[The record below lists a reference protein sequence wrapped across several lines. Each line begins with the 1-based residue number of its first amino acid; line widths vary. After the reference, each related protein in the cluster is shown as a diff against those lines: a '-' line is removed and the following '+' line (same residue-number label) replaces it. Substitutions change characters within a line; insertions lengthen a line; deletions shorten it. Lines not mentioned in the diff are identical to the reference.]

1 MGSFKLKT
9 NTTIQTEKLFFA
21 YQGTRENC
29 CDNNVDSIKRA
40 IADFNIYQK
49 SIEAITWED
58 LKKSGGFIDKEILQ
72 SISTSQYFACDLTYL
87 NHNVLFELGYAIA
100 LNKNIFIFLN
110 EEIENAKINYQN
122 FFLKNIKYSPFKN
135 SKDILCKLQNKEF
148 SNEHIANAIPKDKLT
163 EENDIFYLEND
174 SETQATIDLYDY
186 INGLSSSDL
195 KLKVKVSDPYEV
207 DYKTLSY
214 YFSNLLMAKS
224 ILFHMFPANYDNAI
238 LENAKNSF
246 LAGIACGLNKKVL
259 LIAPAKFRSPLDY
272 ADILMTYTSS
282 EDCITKVN
290 QWIKKHCVINISE
303 EISNEESDK
312 NDISEINILKVALE
326 CTAENE
332 KENLS
337 NYFVSTSAYEK
348 AKENKSKL
356 LLVGRK
362 GAGKTAIYYKL
373 IEDLSED
380 SKNYN
385 INLKPD
391 SLELLEN
398 IDFSALY
405 KSESSKKTFFYTV
418 WKTVIYSKLIQTI
431 KSKIIEKT
439 SDRVILSEEENKILD
454 FCYEN
459 ENLIKQNFFGI
470 IKELSMKIS
479 EHTIDTPQILED
491 LYKNYLSP
499 LTTLLKRFFEN
510 HRYTKLNILSDNLD
524 KSWNPKSNLD
534 LQSNMILTL
543 LEVDSQI
550 KNELSND
557 KKDNITVL
565 NYIFLREDIY
575 NYISKEANEPD
586 KLRTIVY
593 KINWEDSPLKLKEL
607 VELKLNHILG
617 HEDEQTNTIWKD
629 FFDVI
634 EKNKSPFDIIKDIII
649 LRPRDIIFFIQA
661 LFESAANNNKN
672 KVTKEDFEYAI
683 NQYTEFLNGNLIAEM
698 KAEYPDIQEILNIFQ
713 LYKIMKYRDYSS
725 KLKGKFDYNDKDIH
739 ELTETLFKN
748 RYLMAFDKTS
758 KRFYTTYKELET
770 GLAKRRFFIVPHNIL
785 LFVNNPYINYANM
798 TPKRMFGLR

>member
-1 MGSFKLKT
+1 MKT
-9 NTTIQTEKLFFA
+9 ETTTQNESLFFA
-21 YQGTRENC
+21 YQGTRENY

-40 IADFNIYQK
+40 ISDYNTYQK
-49 SIEAITWED
+49 SVKAKTWED

-72 SISTSQYFACDLTYL
+72 SISDAEYFACDLTYL

-100 LNKNIFIFLN
+100 LNKKIFIFLN
-110 EEIENAKINYQN
+110 EEIENAKLNYQN
-122 FFLKNIKYSPFKN
+122 FFLKNIKYTPFKN

-148 SNEHIANAIPKDKLT
+148 SNEHIASAIPKDNPS

-186 INGLSSSDL
+186 INGLSSSNL
-195 KLKVKVSDPYEV
+195 KLKVKSSDPHEV

-214 YFSNLLMAKS
+214 YFSNIVMAKS

-238 LENAKNSF
+238 FENAKNSF

-272 ADILMTYTSS
+272 ADILITYTST
-282 EDCITKVN
+282 EDCIDKVE
-290 QWIKKHCVINISE
+290 QWIKTHCVVNASE
-303 EISNEESDK
+303 EISNDEQVQK
-312 NDISEINILKVALE
+312 DISEINILKVALE

-337 NYFVSTSAYEK
+337 SYFVKTSAYEK

-373 IEDLSED
+373 IEDLSVD
-380 SKNYN
+380 NKNYN

-431 KSKIIEKT
+431 RSKIIEKAT
-439 SDRVILSEEENKILD
+439 GGVILSNEENKILD

-479 EHTIDTPQILED
+479 EHTIDSPQILED

-499 LTTLLKRFFEN
+499 LTALLKKFFEN
-510 HRYTKLNILSDNLD
+510 YRYTKLNILSDNLD

-550 KNELSND
+550 KNELSNE

-586 KLRTIVY
+586 KLRTIVF

-607 VELKLNHILG
+607 VELKLNHILSR
-617 HEDEQTNTIWKD
+617 EEEQTGKIWEE

-634 EKNKSPFDIIKDIII
+634 EKNKHPFEIIKNIII

-661 LFESAANNNKN
+661 LFESAANNNRN
-672 KVTKEDFEYAI
+672 KVTKADFEYAI

-698 KAEYPDIQEILNIFQ
+698 KAEYPDVQDILNIFQ
-713 LYKIMKYRDYSS
+713 LHKAMKYRDYIS
-725 KLKGKFDYNDKDIH
+725 KLKSHFGYNDKKIQ

-748 RYLMAFDKTS
+748 NYLIAFDKTS
-758 KRFYTTYKELET
+758 KVFYTTYKELES
-770 GLAKRRFFIVPHNIL
+770 GLSKKRFFMRHNIFI
-785 LFVNNPYINYANM
+785 FVNNQYINYNNGA
-798 TPKRMFGLR
+798 LRKMLGIK